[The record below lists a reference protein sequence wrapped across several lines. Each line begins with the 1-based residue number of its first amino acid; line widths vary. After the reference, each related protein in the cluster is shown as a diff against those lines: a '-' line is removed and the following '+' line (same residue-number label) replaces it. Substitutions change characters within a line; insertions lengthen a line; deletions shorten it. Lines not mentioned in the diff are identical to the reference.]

1 MERPRERSVVM
12 TVVAAAASMAVFGL
26 GTACATDQGITGK
39 KLLMKTGKVVL
50 LSKDPSISIA
60 GSDPVGGSDS
70 SVTFNDGSGPVPW
83 SLPKTSWG
91 KNGAGTLFKYKN
103 AAAPSGPSSV
113 KIAKLSS
120 GLLKMVAKGVPF
132 SVPNGAATVN
142 IVFSLDG
149 GTNAYCMT
157 FSGTGDGNKFLVK
170 DATAG
175 TCPGGGAVCGNNIRE
190 GSEVCDGS
198 DDTACPGLCQAD
210 CTCCTGQLVGG
221 FCWFLGDPGA
231 TCHATCTDNGLACS
245 VGTITYA
252 GSGGTYEQCVSVMT
266 ALGVSDTQEGDVDNG
281 NAIGCSDYFGIFRD
295 TFPTTCSGATPAVR
309 RACACDLAGAVCGN
323 NVRQGTEACDG
334 TDTTLC
340 PGGCRA
346 DCTCAVCGNNVQEGP
361 EACDGSD
368 DTACPGMCTPACT
381 CPMAGCPADDAM
393 LCSLLSAAST
403 SCVNCCLSDIDCTLQ
418 CMGGDCASTCLDDVR
433 TLCALE
439 CCP

>member
-91 KNGAGTLFKYKN
+91 KNGA
-103 AAAPSGPSSV
+103 
-113 KIAKLSS
+113 
-120 GLLKMVAKGVPF
+120 
-132 SVPNGAATVN
+132 ATVN

-149 GTNAYCMT
+149 GTNAYYMT

-175 TCPGGGAVCGNNIRE
+175 TCPGGGAECGNNIRE

-198 DDTACPGLCQAD
+198 DDTACPG
-210 CTCCTGQLVGG
+210 
-221 FCWFLGDPGA
+221 
-231 TCHATCTDNGLACS
+231 
-245 VGTITYA
+245 
-252 GSGGTYEQCVSVMT
+252 
-266 ALGVSDTQEGDVDNG
+266 
-281 NAIGCSDYFGIFRD
+281 
-295 TFPTTCSGATPAVR
+295 
-309 RACACDLAGAVCGN
+309 
-323 NVRQGTEACDG
+323 
-334 TDTTLC
+334 
-340 PGGCRA
+340 
-346 DCTCAVCGNNVQEGP
+346 
-361 EACDGSD
+361 
-368 DTACPGMCTPACT
+368 MCTPACT
-381 CPMAGCPADDAM
+381 CPTGMCPADDAT
-393 LCSLLSAAST
+393 LCSLPSLAST
-403 SCVNCCLSDIDCTLQ
+403 ACNGCCFSAPGCALD
-418 CMGGDCASTCLDDVR
+418 CMGGCPGSCADDVR
-433 TLCALE
+433 TFCALE

>member
-198 DDTACPGLCQAD
+198 DDTACPG
-210 CTCCTGQLVGG
+210 
-221 FCWFLGDPGA
+221 
-231 TCHATCTDNGLACS
+231 
-245 VGTITYA
+245 
-252 GSGGTYEQCVSVMT
+252 
-266 ALGVSDTQEGDVDNG
+266 
-281 NAIGCSDYFGIFRD
+281 
-295 TFPTTCSGATPAVR
+295 
-309 RACACDLAGAVCGN
+309 
-323 NVRQGTEACDG
+323 
-334 TDTTLC
+334 
-340 PGGCRA
+340 
-346 DCTCAVCGNNVQEGP
+346 
-361 EACDGSD
+361 
-368 DTACPGMCTPACT
+368 MCTPACT
-381 CPMAGCPADDAM
+381 CPTGMCPADDAT
-393 LCSLLSAAST
+393 LCSLPSLAST
-403 SCVNCCLSDIDCTLQ
+403 ACNGCCFSAPGCALD
-418 CMGGDCASTCLDDVR
+418 CMGGCPGSCADDVR
-433 TLCALE
+433 TFCALE